1 MSSSMLPFG
10 FDWTRS
16 CPSSQGFFWRNS
28 PRVRPLRCGGI
39 GVNGTHVSV
48 LSLSLSLS
56 LRAIYSPSLCS
67 FGRVANCEA
76 CTSKV
81 SKAKGWRALRGS
93 SMCSTR
99 SMVATGVSLGAP
111 RRAPSRG
118 ATRVHAR
125 PRKAGRSDN
134 RKRRE
139 TLLHRR
145 GKRNGLTFRRNAQ
158 AEEQAGKSKRATED
172 TASLSRLVSLS
183 AKPFDRGLARVF
195 AGLPLTSPLL
205 SSFPPCEGAPLA
217 PCITLTDN
225 ALAHLTQ
232 LKGQKA
238 VPSDSER
245 NKLLLRIGVKQG
257 GCSGMS
263 YFMDFETPDQV
274 VDDDA
279 VMELEG
285 DMKLGELRPDPTR
298 RCPSAAPSFPPT
310 DRFPSLPPSLPH
322 SLITAPVCD
331 PKSLLYLFGMEL
343 DYSNELIGGGFKFSN
358 PNADSTCGCGKSF
371 SV

>member
-1 MSSSMLPFG
+1 
-10 FDWTRS
+10 
-16 CPSSQGFFWRNS
+16 
-28 PRVRPLRCGGI
+28 
-39 GVNGTHVSV
+39 
-48 LSLSLSLS
+48 
-56 LRAIYSPSLCS
+56 
-67 FGRVANCEA
+67 
-76 CTSKV
+76 
-81 SKAKGWRALRGS
+81 
-93 SMCSTR
+93 MCSTR

-158 AEEQAGKSKRATED
+158 AEEQA
-172 TASLSRLVSLS
+172 
-183 AKPFDRGLARVF
+183 
-195 AGLPLTSPLL
+195 
-205 SSFPPCEGAPLA
+205 GAPLA

-285 DMKLGELRPDPTR
+285 DMKL
-298 RCPSAAPSFPPT
+298 
-310 DRFPSLPPSLPH
+310 
-322 SLITAPVCD
+322 VCD